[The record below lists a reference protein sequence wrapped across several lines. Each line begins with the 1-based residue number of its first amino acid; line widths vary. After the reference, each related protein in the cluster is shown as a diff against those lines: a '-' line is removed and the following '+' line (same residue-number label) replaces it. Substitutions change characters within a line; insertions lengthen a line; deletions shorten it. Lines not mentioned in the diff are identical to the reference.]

1 MRFVRVCR
9 RNSVSEIAQM
19 LNMHPFVSRIQPV
32 ELRFRGKLVSETDLS
47 SCEAFF
53 GKDCSIVSIEI
64 FRKRELKSSSLTN
77 TASIETPS
85 FRKVQDSVVYDSKIS
100 SEFWKRRNKGFIV
113 TEKNTCRDRPT
124 RGKLASSMLIP
135 DNSCPSWGLE
145 QSQDEEWY
153 EVERI
158 VGFRASGIEDAKGRG
173 RRERTHRN
181 DYSHFLVKWQGYDD
195 LTWEPTE
202 NLHPKAIRNFLLQ
215 ISRDISESRRK
226 LVGQSVILSR
236 VDNNGMAS
244 TKNNKKSIFATC
256 IGVCRCG
263 QFEKNDFHA
272 IVRESPSLPS
282 FTARRVQSRRKKRR
296 RKLINNNSVHH
307 TQTRCIRFDSIL
319 RHRPHPFQENEKST
333 MNAENHEKKE
343 KISICTTT

>member
-1 MRFVRVCR
+1 MRAKLTFAHKTQILAHYFVEMLLQNESIFDHRN
-9 RNSVSEIAQM
+9 RNSWIKILEI
-19 LNMHPFVSRIQPV
+19 
-32 ELRFRGKLVSETDLS
+32 
-47 SCEAFF
+47 
-53 GKDCSIVSIEI
+53 
-64 FRKRELKSSSLTN
+64 
-77 TASIETPS
+77 
-85 FRKVQDSVVYDSKIS
+85 
-100 SEFWKRRNKGFIV
+100 
-113 TEKNTCRDRPT
+113 
-124 RGKLASSMLIP
+124 
-135 DNSCPSWGLE
+135 
-145 QSQDEEWY
+145 
-153 EVERI
+153 
-158 VGFRASGIEDAKGRG
+158 
-173 RRERTHRN
+173 
-181 DYSHFLVKWQGYDD
+181 
-195 LTWEPTE
+195 
-202 NLHPKAIRNFLLQ
+202 PKAIRNFLLQ

-343 KISICTTT
+343 KISICTTTWERFSLCVDVSWLLLLL